1 MTRVDK
7 ELAYLREH
15 KGAVIERWHAK
26 IRKAYPGY
34 YEGASVLLET
44 ERYFEYL
51 ISLHIPK
58 EQHEILSKA
67 PEWAK
72 RLVEH
77 NIPLHHILRSHHYW
91 RSAMNEVLAQSREL
105 DPVSTLLLLNELE
118 ARMQL
123 YEETVCHIFLELT
136 NARMTEQ
143 ERAITQLHD
152 DRLNLIGKMAASM
165 AHEIRNPLT
174 SIKGFLKLI
183 RESMTHEDDS
193 KIYRYLNVVEN
204 EFENIHMQ
212 ITGLLSFSKK
222 RVIEEPFVHVTPR
235 QLLDS
240 VVSLLNPRFLN
251 ENVNLTIELLEGELL
266 TIQKVAVQQ
275 VISNVINNGLDALS
289 RVKHDKEMGIR
300 GYMRNDA
307 YVIEFSNNGPAIAP
321 EIQLTLFEPFV
332 TDKVEGTGL
341 GLAIC
346 KTIMQKNNGG
356 ISFISADDRTTFTLT
371 FHINEQREA

>member
-1 MTRVDK
+1 MTRFDK
-7 ELAYLREH
+7 ELAFLREH
-15 KGAVIERWHAK
+15 KGAIIGNWQVK
-26 IRKAYPGY
+26 IRNAYPGY
-34 YEGASVLLET
+34 YEGDTLLIET
-44 ERYFEYL
+44 GRYFEY
-51 ISLHIPK
+51 ITGLHIPK
-58 EQHEILSKA
+58 EQHEIMSNA
-67 PEWAK
+67 PNWAK
-72 RLVEH
+72 RLVEN

-91 RSAMNEVLAQSREL
+91 RSAMHEVLGESREL
-105 DPVSTLLLLNELE
+105 EVGRVLILLNELE
-118 ARMQL
+118 DRMQ
-123 YEETVCHIFLELT
+123 YYQETVCHIFLELT
-136 NARMTEQ
+136 NAKLSEQ
-143 ERAITQLHD
+143 ERAIIQLHD

-183 RESMTHEDDS
+183 RENMTNEDGS
-193 KIYRYLNVVEN
+193 KVYRYLNVVEN

-222 RVIEEPFVHVTPR
+222 RVMEEPFVQVTPR

-251 ENVNLTIELLEGELL
+251 ENVNLSIELLEEELL

-275 VISNVINNGLDALS
+275 VISNIINNGLDALTH
-289 RVKHDKEMGIR
+289 VKHDKEMMIR
-300 GYMRNDA
+300 GYVESET
-307 YVIEFSNNGPAIAP
+307 YVIEFTNNGPAIRP
-321 EIQLTLFEPFV
+321 EIQKTLFEPFV

-356 ISFISADDRTTFTLT
+356 ISFISVDERTTFTLN
-371 FHINEQREA
+371 FQIREMREA